1 MPSSCEHLTQ
11 AHRKAKSLSAAY
23 QNLLL
28 FHAQCEW
35 TAVAVRDQ
43 CARADARGRM
53 DSPAAHTEADF
64 SNGCPPPQLPARG
77 SCGANVAETG
87 NLHKCRRLFERG
99 AGNARTG
106 SRAAGTPKMQA
117 PDCAPRP
124 ARSAIGSPSASASGR
139 GRVGRRRAPAAARG
153 CTARPQTRAA
163 MAPRGADSQPAQP
176 PAQPSGALLHRRR
189 PRAHAAPPRLGS
201 PLCVDPWM
209 ARDFVPVMW
218 RPRTRL
224 G

>member
-1 MPSSCEHLTQ
+1 MQSCLVFACTC
-11 AHRKAKSLSAAY
+11 ALY
-23 QNLLL
+23 T
-28 FHAQCEW
+28 CP
-35 TAVAVRDQ
+35 VVRTRVQ
-43 CARADARGRM
+43 SYYCARACERVPPSTRSYVLPCLLCLHAHVNAYTRMSERARATGI
-53 DSPAAHTEADF
+53 
-64 SNGCPPPQLPARG
+64 
-77 SCGANVAETG
+77 ANT
-87 NLHKCRRLFERG
+87 FERG

-209 ARDFVPVMW
+209 ARDFVPVIR